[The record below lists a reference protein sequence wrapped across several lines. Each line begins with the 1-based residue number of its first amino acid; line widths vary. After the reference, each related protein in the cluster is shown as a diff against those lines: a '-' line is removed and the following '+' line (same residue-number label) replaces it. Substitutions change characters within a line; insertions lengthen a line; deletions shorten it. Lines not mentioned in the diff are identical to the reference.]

1 MREME
6 SGQSTNKADILYRFL
21 EDPKSKLVFKEKIM
35 KIAAVPEK
43 HLMDPPKDDT
53 QPSSGKLIRINKRN
67 IRALAGS
74 KYDRESKFS
83 QLSKAKLRAALP
95 PETTCDDVE
104 TIQKVLSASIANTTA
119 SNYKSVRNK
128 FLKVFPERNCLQ
140 NPKFGDDVLLL
151 GRLLRSPGLKKK
163 TVKQYMKCFKT
174 LILMEGATPAADFP
188 HYKQLLKGVTNI
200 SHNPM
205 AFVAHRTE
213 KLTTY
218 QVLGLWDTQ

>member
-21 EDPKSKLVFKEKIM
+21 EDPKSNLVFKEKIM

-95 PETTCDDVE
+95 PETTCDDG
-104 TIQKVLSASIANTTA
+104 T
-119 SNYKSVRNK
+119 RNK
-128 FLKVFPERNCLQ
+128 CNWLVRPKKASSLHHNVVGFLGKIEIERDFMQLGNQFQTFKRIPEKR
-140 NPKFGDDVLLL
+140 F
-151 GRLLRSPGLKKK
+151 
-163 TVKQYMKCFKT
+163 TVY
-174 LILMEGATPAADFP
+174 
-188 HYKQLLKGVTNI
+188 
-200 SHNPM
+200 
-205 AFVAHRTE
+205 
-213 KLTTY
+213 
-218 QVLGLWDTQ
+218 

>member
-95 PETTCDDVE
+95 PETTCDDG
-104 TIQKVLSASIANTTA
+104 T
-119 SNYKSVRNK
+119 RNK
-128 FLKVFPERNCLQ
+128 CNWLVR
-140 NPKFGDDVLLL
+140 PKNQVVYTIMLLAFW
-151 GRLLRSPGLKKK
+151 GRLRLSEILCSSAINFKPLNAFLRNDLLFIDVDGKGTEGL
-163 TVKQYMKCFKT
+163 
-174 LILMEGATPAADFP
+174 
-188 HYKQLLKGVTNI
+188 QLWI
-200 SHNPM
+200 RH
-205 AFVAHRTE
+205 A
-213 KLTTY
+213 
-218 QVLGLWDTQ
+218 